1 MLLPVDMAFH
11 PFLFLSVILSLPYG
25 PSLLTLLHECES
37 SCVLVS
43 FNGRDSFVHFSMV
56 LFYRFC
62 VLYCIL
68 CVLPYGVINNNN
80 KIT

>member
-1 MLLPVDMAFH
+1 MNVNLHVYLYLLMAE
-11 PFLFLSVILSLPYG
+11 
-25 PSLLTLLHECES
+25 T
-37 SCVLVS
+37 
-43 FNGRDSFVHFSMV
+43 FVHFSMV
-56 LFYRFC
+56 LFYRFG